1 MSSIKKLKKNINN
14 QIGEFIED
22 IYNWELLNPDKD
34 LSKSEK
40 LIDDSIKV
48 FDLLISKI
56 NSVNKENSKKEFK
69 SINKERLKKAL
80 QKEVEIETICILN
93 SILKFFK
100 TWNQKITDT
109 IRWPEYCRKINKYA
123 PFLKYNDVQYKLI
136 LKEIINKEH
145 EKV

>member
-14 QIGEFIED
+14 QIGEFIEE

-56 NSVNKENSKKEFK
+56 NSVKKENPKKEFK
-69 SINKERLKKAL
+69 SINDER
-80 QKEVEIETICILN
+80 E
-93 SILKFFK
+93 
-100 TWNQKITDT
+100 
-109 IRWPEYCRKINKYA
+109 
-123 PFLKYNDVQYKLI
+123 KLI
-136 LKEIINKEH
+136 EELNK
-145 EKV
+145 KFSKL

>member
-69 SINKERLKKAL
+69 SINKERLKL
-80 QKEVEIETICILN
+80 LEELN
-93 SILKFFK
+93 KKFS
-100 TWNQKITDT
+100 
-109 IRWPEYCRKINKYA
+109 
-123 PFLKYNDVQYKLI
+123 KL
-136 LKEIINKEH
+136 
-145 EKV
+145 

>member
-14 QIGEFIED
+14 QIGEFIEE

-56 NSVNKENSKKEFK
+56 NSVKKENPKKEFK
-69 SINKERLKKAL
+69 SINEER
-80 QKEVEIETICILN
+80 V
-93 SILKFFK
+93 
-100 TWNQKITDT
+100 
-109 IRWPEYCRKINKYA
+109 
-123 PFLKYNDVQYKLI
+123 KLI
-136 LKEIINKEH
+136 EELNK
-145 EKV
+145 KFSKL

>member
-14 QIGEFIED
+14 QIGEFIEE

-48 FDLLISKI
+48 FDLLIAKI

-69 SINKERLKKAL
+69 SINEERIKLLMELNKKF
-80 QKEVEIETICILN
+80 
-93 SILKFFK
+93 S
-100 TWNQKITDT
+100 
-109 IRWPEYCRKINKYA
+109 
-123 PFLKYNDVQYKLI
+123 KL
-136 LKEIINKEH
+136 
-145 EKV
+145 